1 MSRPGAV
8 RRVKSYSAATGYVYQ
23 YYFYEVNKARRG
35 LASGTEYVYMVSV
48 DRKTVFP
55 LHIFVRKDAAENWG
69 RTSGRTLS
77 GTEEYAVAK
86 MRLFQ
91 ALDEVED
98 IATRRPDLVVDQS
111 NLEALLGPLDLWDA
125 PPQQH

>member
-1 MSRPGAV
+1 MARPEAA
-8 RRVKSYSAATGYVYQ
+8 RRVKAYSAATGYVYQ

-35 LASGTEYVYMVSV
+35 PAHGNEYVYMVSE
-48 DRKTVFP
+48 DRHKVFP
-55 LHIFVRKDAAENWG
+55 LRIFVDREGLERWSRQTG
-69 RTSGRTLS
+69 RALT

-98 IATRRPDLVVDQS
+98 IEKHRPDLTVDES
-111 NLEALLGPLDLWDA
+111 NLESLLSLLDI
-125 PPQQH
+125 